1 MQFQSCRFEVTLME
15 LLTPIGLESEEES
28 GLEIQIQEAL
38 GHSHGKHGQA
48 WNHPVNMGKQIIQ

>member
-28 GLEIQIQEAL
+28 GLEIQIREAL
-38 GHSHGKHGQA
+38 GHSHGKHRQA
-48 WNHPVNMGKQIIQ
+48 WNHPGNMGKQIIQ